1 MSKRKVSYFYDPE
14 VGNYHYGSGHP
25 MKPHR
30 IQITNS
36 LVFDY
41 DLHKAMAVY
50 TPAKSTDFELMR
62 YHSREYVEFL
72 SKITP
77 DNRDKYIK
85 EMRAFNVGED
95 SPVFS
100 NMYDFIRSYTGASVQ
115 AAHHLNIGEA
125 DITVNWSGG
134 LHHAK
139 KSEASGFCYVN
150 DIVIAILELLKY
162 HPRVMYLDIDVHHG
176 DGVQEAFYLTDR
188 VMTVSFHKFGNFF
201 PGTGD
206 LFDLGIGNG
215 KYYSVNV
222 PLKDGITNETY
233 HQIFKPVMQAVIDFY
248 RPTVL
253 VMQCGADS
261 LGSDRLGCF
270 NLSIDGH
277 GEAVRFLK
285 AFNIPIMY
293 LGGGGYTVRN
303 VARCWTYET
312 SIVCDRELDLTSEIP
327 THNDYFNF
335 FAPDYQLC
343 SDSVVSSRMDNH
355 NKQEYLNL
363 VHTSVLQ
370 NLKML
375 TFAPSVQIQQVPPDI
390 TLFYSDNENDKS
402 DTDTSSRKPSTSSE
416 KCSILKPL
424 DREQDDLHCMSVPTK
439 NADEHRREDADP
451 DNRTDLPAE
460 KRQTVSEFF

>member
-14 VGNYHYGSGHP
+14 VGNYHYGAGHP

-41 DLHKAMAVY
+41 ELHKHMAVY
-50 TPAKSTDFELMR
+50 TPAKSSEFELMR

-72 SKITP
+72 KQITP
-77 DNRDKYIK
+77 DNKELHKR
-85 EMRAFNVGED
+85 EMRKFNVGED

-100 NMYDFIRSYTGASVQ
+100 NMYDFICSYTGASVQ
-115 AAHHLNIGEA
+115 AAHHLNIKES

-139 KSEASGFCYVN
+139 KSEASGFCYAN
-150 DIVIAILELLKY
+150 DIVVAILELLKY

-188 VMTVSFHKFGNFF
+188 VMCVSFHKFGNFF

-206 LFDLGIGNG
+206 LFDLGFGNG

-222 PLKDGITNETY
+222 PLKDGVTNETY
-233 HQIFKPVMQAVIDFY
+233 HSLFKPIMTAVMDFY

-277 GEAVRFLK
+277 GEAVKFLK
-285 AFNIPIMY
+285 SFNVPIMY

-312 SIVCDRELDLTSEIP
+312 SIVCDKELEKDVNIP
-327 THNDYFNF
+327 DDNDYFNF

-343 SDSVVSSRMDNH
+343 PESVVSSRVDNH
-355 NKQEYLNL
+355 NSPEYLQL
-363 VHTSVLQ
+363 IKTSVLQ

-375 TFAPSVQIQQVPPDI
+375 TFAPSVQIQKI
-390 TLFYSDNENDKS
+390 SKKTCKFW
-402 DTDTSSRKPSTSSE
+402 
-416 KCSILKPL
+416 
-424 DREQDDLHCMSVPTK
+424 
-439 NADEHRREDADP
+439 
-451 DNRTDLPAE
+451 
-460 KRQTVSEFF
+460 